1 MAGKIAKY
9 VTVGTNDLNKAKEF
23 YDKLFEE
30 LAARSFAPN
39 ERSFFYTLKD
49 DDTVLQFS
57 YLTTASRQLLATV
70 T

>member
-1 MAGKIAKY
+1 MNKIIRF
-9 VTVGTNDLNKAKEF
+9 VLVGTNDLEKAKEF

-49 DDTVLQFS
+49 DDTVFAIFVP
-57 YLTTASRQLLATV
+57 Y
-70 T
+70 